1 MSFKRLIAFSAIG
14 LLSLAANAAQ
24 IIIPA
29 AGSGAGANLSK
40 WQSDVLLHNAAPR
53 TIALNASFHI
63 GTQVI
68 GPKPVELR
76 TKQTLHINDM
86 VRQFFGLES
95 GTGAIVFDLQD
106 RDVKY
111 VGITSR
117 TYNNAP
123 GGDEYGQ
130 DIPSFNATEAVKA
143 GEVAVLSNPNINIGL
158 FRFNFGVYAIE
169 NTTIRWEL
177 LRADGVV
184 DATKEITYAAG
195 EQQQHNNGVDKLLAV
210 VPKPG
215 DSLYARILSGKALV
229 YGSSIN
235 RSGDPSYVPSSTLRE
250 DVVIN
255 FGIDEDENGT
265 IDISDADHDG
275 VLDAPITVYTSMFP
289 AHFRIV
295 VTSEFGEPVTLE
307 VVDSEADAVFRDAN
321 GTMRVGAAG
330 DLKNKNGSIVVRA
343 TTGTTETLLTIPV
356 RFR

>member
-1 MSFKRLIAFSAIG
+1 MSFKRLIVLSAIG

-29 AGSGAGANLSK
+29 AGSGSGANLSK

-53 TIALNASFHI
+53 TVALNASFHI

-76 TKQTLHINDM
+76 AKQTLHINDM

-95 GTGAIVFDLQD
+95 GTGAIVFSLED

-117 TYNNAP
+117 TYNNVP

-130 DIPSFNATEAVKA
+130 DIPSFNATEATNA
-143 GEVAVLSNPNINIGL
+143 GEVAVMTNPNINAGM

-169 NTTIRWEL
+169 NTTVRWEL

-184 DATKEITYAAG
+184 DATKEVTYAAG
-195 EQQQHNNGVDKLLAV
+195 EQQQHNNGVDRFLGVL
-210 VPKPG
+210 PKPG
-215 DSLYARILSGKALV
+215 DSLYARILSGKAIV

-235 RSGDPSYVPSSTLRE
+235 RSGDPSYVPSSILRE

-275 VLDAPITVYTSMFP
+275 VLDQPITVYTSMFP

-295 VTSEFGEPVTLE
+295 VSSEFGEPVTLE
-307 VVDSEADAVFRDAN
+307 VVESEADAVFRDAN

-330 DLKNKNGSIVVRA
+330 DLKNKTGSIVVRA
-343 TTGTTETLLTIPV
+343 TTDGTEALLTIPV
-356 RFR
+356 LFR

>member
-1 MSFKRLIAFSAIG
+1 MSFKRLIALSAIG

-53 TIALNASFHI
+53 TIALSASFHI

-76 TKQTLHINDM
+76 SKQTLHINDM
-86 VRQFFGLES
+86 ARQFFGLES
-95 GTGAIVFDLQD
+95 GTGAIVFDLED

-130 DIPSFNATEAVKA
+130 DIPSFNATEAVNA
-143 GEVAVLSNPNINIGL
+143 GAVAVLTNPNVNVGL

-169 NTTIRWEL
+169 NTTVRWEL

-184 DATKEITYAAG
+184 DASTEVTYAAG
-195 EQQQHNNGVDKLLAV
+195 EQQQHNGGVDKLLHV
-210 VPKPG
+210 LPKPG
-215 DSLYARILSGKALV
+215 DSLYARIVSGKAIV

-235 RSGDPSYVPSSTLRE
+235 RSGDPSYVPSSILRE
-250 DVVIN
+250 DVNVS
-255 FGIDEDENGT
+255 FGVDLDEDGT
-265 IDISDADHDG
+265 IDISDADNDG
-275 VLDAPITVYTSMFP
+275 VLDGPITVYTSLYP
-289 AHFRIV
+289 AYFRIV
-295 VTSEFGEPVTLE
+295 AESEFGEPVTLE
-307 VVDSEADAVFRDAN
+307 VVDSEADAVFRDEI

-330 DLKNKNGSIVVRA
+330 DLKNKSGSIVVRA
-343 TTGTTETLLTIPV
+343 TTESTEALLTIPV
-356 RFR
+356 QFK